1 MAGKTYVYS
10 FENVQMTVDNLPVEG
25 FWEGDDAVVI
35 EPFTARATA
44 LVGVDG
50 DATISRHA
58 AGRAV
63 NIRVRLKAE
72 SPANLLLAS
81 RMKQERLFPISI
93 RNTTNGEGG
102 SAAEAHILEEPSPNF
117 GANATVREW
126 VIFAVL
132 FERNAIS
139 YEAS

>member
-1 MAGKTYVYS
+1 MAGKTYVFS
-10 FENVQMTVDNLPVEG
+10 FEAVQATINNLPIEG
-25 FWEGDDAVVI
+25 FFEGDDAISI

-44 LVGVDG
+44 MVGVDG

-63 NIRVRLKAE
+63 NIRIKLKAE
-72 SPANLLLAS
+72 SPANRLLNGY
-81 RMKQERLFPISI
+81 MKQERLFPISI

-102 SAAEAHILEEPSPNF
+102 SAAEAQILEEPTVQY

-126 VIFAVL
+126 LIFAAQ
-132 FERNAIS
+132 FERNAIA
-139 YEAS
+139 YEAP